1 MSHGRSLGAVTT
13 DVPQGIA
20 GILAEVL
27 DIDADT
33 VRPDQVLRDL
43 GVDMLALIEVVVSV
57 EQTFGVVIADDDARG
72 LTTVAALTSY
82 VEQRLP

>member
-1 MSHGRSLGAVTT
+1 MTT

>member
-1 MSHGRSLGAVTT
+1 MTT
-13 DVPQGIA
+13 DVPQGIT

-27 DIDADT
+27 DIEADT
-33 VRPDQVLRDL
+33 VRPDQVLREI
-43 GVDMLALIEVVVSV
+43 GVDMLALIEVVISV
-57 EQTFGVVIADDDARG
+57 EQTFGVVIADEDARG

>member
-1 MSHGRSLGAVTT
+1 MPVTT
-13 DVPQGIA
+13 DVPQGIT

-27 DIDADT
+27 DIEADT
-33 VRPDQVLRDL
+33 VRPDQVLREI
-43 GVDMLALIEVVVSV
+43 GVDMLALIEVVISV
-57 EQTFGVVIADDDARG
+57 EQTFGVVIADEDARG

>member
-1 MSHGRSLGAVTT
+1 MTT
-13 DVPQGIA
+13 EVPQGIA

-43 GVDMLALIEVVVSV
+43 GVDMLALIEVVISV

-72 LTTVAALTSY
+72 LTTVASLTSY